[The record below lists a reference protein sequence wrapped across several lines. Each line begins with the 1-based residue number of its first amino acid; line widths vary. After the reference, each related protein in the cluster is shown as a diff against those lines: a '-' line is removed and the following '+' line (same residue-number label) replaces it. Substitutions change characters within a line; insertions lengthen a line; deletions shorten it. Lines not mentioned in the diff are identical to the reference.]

1 MLDIYITHTH
11 GLFSALLEGL
21 SNGLFFV
28 LFFLPVTFFPPLFN
42 GFF

>member
-28 LFFLPVTFFPPLFN
+28 LFFFTGDFFSAPF
-42 GFF
+42 